1 MSKKKSSL
9 AGLQALYARACGLDV
24 HKKLVVACV
33 RILDSKDG
41 TVLSRLRKFGTMTA
55 DLLEMRQ
62 WLAEL
67 KVTHVAMESTGV
79 YWQPVFNL
87 LEGHFKVWV
96 VNAQHIKKVPGRKT
110 DMKDAE
116 WIAQLLQCGLLKP
129 SFVPDRQQREL
140 RDLTRQQT
148 KLVQQRNAVD
158 NRIQKVL
165 ETANIKLG
173 SVASD
178 VLGVS
183 GRKMIEALMAGEKDV
198 AVLAEL
204 AQRKLRGKIPE
215 LQRALTEHHR
225 FLLRQLLGQYDFLQK
240 EIASVSER
248 LGAVAPP
255 WFRAAVEQLDAI
267 AGVGERGAKAL
278 LAETGTDMSR
288 FPTHKH
294 FASWAGRCPG
304 NHESAGKRRSG
315 KTPAANRHLDAVLT
329 EMAHAAVRTKNSYFK
344 AQYHRL
350 AGRRGKKRAIG
361 AVKHSLLV
369 TVYFMLRDNRP
380 YNDLGVDYFD
390 NSILNNVF
398 VTMSADSNNSDKK
411 WSFHLSLMQRKPH
424 PQPNFRRRTR
434 REKTVPDFV
443 PFVCFVVKG

>member
-1 MSKKKSSL
+1 MGKKKRRD
-9 AGLQALYARACGLDV
+9 AGLQALYGRVCGLDV
-24 HKKLVVACV
+24 HKKVVVACV
-33 RILDSKDG
+33 RILDPRDG
-41 TVLSRLRKFGTMTA
+41 TVQSTLRQFGTMTA
-55 DLLEMRQ
+55 DLKELCQ
-62 WLAEL
+62 WLEEF

-79 YWQPVFNL
+79 YWQPVFNV
-87 LEGHFKVWV
+87 LEGHFKTWV

-116 WIAQLLQCGLLKP
+116 WIAQLLQCGLLRP

-140 RDLTRQQT
+140 RDLTRQLT

-198 AVLAEL
+198 AVVAEL

-215 LQRALTEHHR
+215 LQRALEGEITDHHR
-225 FLLRQLLGQYDFLQK
+225 FLLRQLLGQYDFLEK

-248 LGAVAPP
+248 VGAVAPP
-255 WFRAAVEQLDAI
+255 SFRGAVVQLDDI
-267 AGVGERGAKAL
+267 VGVGERGARAL
-278 LAETGTDMSR
+278 LAETGIDMSR

-294 FASWAGRCPG
+294 FTSWAGQCPG
-304 NHESAGKRRSG
+304 NHESAGKRKSG

-329 EMAHAAVRTKNSYFK
+329 EMAQAAVRTKNSYFK
-344 AQYHRL
+344 SQYHRL

-369 TVYFMLRDNRP
+369 TVYFMLRDHKP
-380 YNDLGVDYFD
+380 YKDLGVDYFD
-390 NSILNNVF
+390 KLNPQQRIRYYVRRLQELGQE
-398 VTMSADSNNSDKK
+398 VELSPMADAA
-411 WSFHLSLMQRKPH
+411 
-424 PQPNFRRRTR
+424 
-434 REKTVPDFV
+434 
-443 PFVCFVVKG
+443 

>member
-1 MSKKKSSL
+1 MGKKNSSP
-9 AGLQALYARACGLDV
+9 AGLGVLYERVCGLDV
-24 HKKLVVACV
+24 HKKVIVASR
-33 RILDSKDG
+33 RILDPRAG
-41 TVLSRLRKFGTMTA
+41 TVHITRRSFGTMTA
-55 DLLEMRQ
+55 DLLELRG
-62 WLAEL
+62 WLAEA

-87 LEGHFKVWV
+87 LEGDFETWV

-110 DMKDAE
+110 DMKDAD

-183 GRKMIEALMAGEKDV
+183 GRKMIEALIAGEKDV
-198 AVLAEL
+198 TVLAEL
-204 AQRKLRGKIPE
+204 AQKKLRDKIPQ
-215 LQRALTEHHR
+215 LQRALTGELTEHHR
-225 FLLRQLLGQYDFLQK
+225 FLLQQLLGQYDFLEK
-240 EIASVSER
+240 EIARTSER

-255 WFRAAVEQLDAI
+255 SFRAAVEQLDAV

-294 FASWAGRCPG
+294 LASWAGQCPG

-369 TVYFMLRDNRP
+369 TVYFMLRDDKP
-380 YNDLGVDYFD
+380 YKDLGVDYFD
-390 NSILNNVF
+390 KLNPQQSIRYHVRKLQELGQEVELSP
-398 VTMSADSNNSDKK
+398 MADAA
-411 WSFHLSLMQRKPH
+411 
-424 PQPNFRRRTR
+424 
-434 REKTVPDFV
+434 
-443 PFVCFVVKG
+443 

>member
-1 MSKKKSSL
+1 MQVVFSNC
-9 AGLQALYARACGLDV
+9 AGIDV
-24 HKKLVVACV
+24 HKKFVVACRV
-33 RILDSKDG
+33 RIHHGKAEHETRTFS
-41 TVLSRLRKFGTMTA
+41 TMRD
-55 DLLEMRQ
+55 DLLALAT
-62 WLAEL
+62 WLAEWGC
-67 KVTHVAMESTGV
+67 THVAMESTGV
-79 YWQPVFNL
+79 YWQPVFNV
-87 LEGHFKVWV
+87 LEGCFKVWV

-116 WIAQLLQCGLLKP
+116 WIAQLLQCGLLRP
-129 SFVPDRQQREL
+129 SFVPDRPQREL

-183 GRKMIEALMAGEKDV
+183 GRKMIEALIAGEKDV
-198 AVLAEL
+198 TILAEL
-204 AQRKLRGKIPE
+204 AQRKLREKIPQ
-215 LQRALTEHHR
+215 LQRALEGELNDHHR
-225 FLLRQLLGQYDFLQK
+225 FLLRQLLGQYDFLEK

-248 LGAVAPP
+248 LGAIAPP
-255 WFRAAVEQLDAI
+255 SFRAAVEQLDAI
-267 AGVGERGAKAL
+267 AGVGERGARAL

-288 FPTHKH
+288 FPSHKH

-329 EMAHAAVRTKNSYFK
+329 EMAHAAVRNKNSYFK

-350 AGRRGKKRAIG
+350 VGRRGKKRAIG

-380 YNDLGVDYFD
+380 YKDLGVDYFD
-390 NSILNNVF
+390 KLNPQQRIRYHVRRLRELGQE
-398 VTMSADSNNSDKK
+398 VELSPMADAA
-411 WSFHLSLMQRKPH
+411 
-424 PQPNFRRRTR
+424 
-434 REKTVPDFV
+434 
-443 PFVCFVVKG
+443 

>member
-1 MSKKKSSL
+1 MSKKKSSV
-9 AGLQALYARACGLDV
+9 AGLGALYARVCGMDV
-24 HKKLVVACV
+24 HKSSVVACV
-33 RILDSKDG
+33 RILNGKDG
-41 TVLSRLRKFGTMTA
+41 TVQSTLRRFGTMTA
-55 DLLEMRQ
+55 DLVELRQ
-62 WLAEL
+62 WLTEQQ
-67 KVTHVAMESTGV
+67 VTHAAMESTGV

-87 LEGHFKVWV
+87 LEGHLAVWV

-116 WIAQLLQCGLLKP
+116 WIAQLMQCGLLKP
-129 SFVPDRQQREL
+129 SFVPDRGQREL
-140 RDLTRQQT
+140 RDLTRQQS

-183 GRKMIEALMAGEKDV
+183 GRKMIEALIRGEKDT
-198 AVLAEL
+198 ALLADL
-204 AQRKLRGKIPE
+204 AQKKLREKIPQ
-215 LQRALTEHHR
+215 LQRALEGEINEHHR
-225 FLLRQLLGQYDFLQK
+225 FLLRQLLDQYDFLQK
-240 EIASVSER
+240 EIARVSER

-255 WFRAAVEQLDAI
+255 SFRAAVDQLDAV
-267 AGVGERGAKAL
+267 AGVGERGARAL

-288 FPTHKH
+288 FPSHKH

-304 NHESAGKRRSG
+304 NRESAGKRKSG

-329 EMAHAAVRTKNSYFK
+329 EMAHAAVRKKDSYFK
-344 AQYHRL
+344 SQYHRL

-369 TVYFMLRDNRP
+369 TVYFMLRDHKP
-380 YNDLGVDYFD
+380 YKDLGADHFD
-390 NSILNNVF
+390 KLNPQHQIRYHVRKLKDLGQK
-398 VTMSADSNNSDKK
+398 VELSPMADAA
-411 WSFHLSLMQRKPH
+411 
-424 PQPNFRRRTR
+424 
-434 REKTVPDFV
+434 
-443 PFVCFVVKG
+443 

>member
-1 MSKKKSSL
+1 MSKKKSSP

-41 TVLSRLRKFGTMTA
+41 TVQSTLRKFGTMTG
-55 DLLEMRQ
+55 DLIELRQ

-67 KVTHVAMESTGV
+67 RVTHVAMESTGV

-116 WIAQLLQCGLLKP
+116 WIAQLMQCGLLKP
-129 SFVPDRQQREL
+129 SFVPEREQREL
-140 RDLTRQQT
+140 RDLTRQQS

-183 GRKMIEALMAGEKDV
+183 GRRMIEALIAGEKDTS
-198 AVLAEL
+198 VLADL
-204 AQRKLRGKIPE
+204 AQKKLREKIPQ
-215 LQRALTEHHR
+215 LQRALEGEVSEHHR
-225 FLLRQLLGQYDFLQK
+225 FLLRQLLDQYDFLEK
-240 EIASVSER
+240 EIARVSER
-248 LGAVAPP
+248 VGAVASSS
-255 WFRAAVEQLDAI
+255 FRAAVEQLDAI
-267 AGVGERGAKAL
+267 AGVGERGARAL

-288 FPTHKH
+288 FPSHKH

-304 NHESAGKRRSG
+304 NRESAGKRKSG

-329 EMAHAAVRTKNSYFK
+329 EMAHAAVRKKDSYFK
-344 AQYHRL
+344 SQYHRL

-369 TVYFMLRDNRP
+369 TIYFMLRDHKP
-380 YNDLGVDYFD
+380 YKDLGADYFD
-390 NSILNNVF
+390 KLNPQHQIRYHVRKLKDLGQK
-398 VTMSADSNNSDKK
+398 VELSPMADAA
-411 WSFHLSLMQRKPH
+411 
-424 PQPNFRRRTR
+424 
-434 REKTVPDFV
+434 
-443 PFVCFVVKG
+443 

>member
-1 MSKKKSSL
+1 MSKKKNSL
-9 AGLQALYARACGLDV
+9 AGLQALYGRACGLDV

-41 TVLSRLRKFGTMTA
+41 TVQSTLRKFGTMTA
-55 DLLEMRQ
+55 DLLELRQ

-116 WIAQLLQCGLLKP
+116 WIAQLLQCGLLRP
-129 SFVPDRQQREL
+129 SFVPERQQREL

-183 GRKMIEALMAGEKDV
+183 GRKMIEALIAGEKDV
-198 AVLAEL
+198 TALADL
-204 AQRKLRGKIPE
+204 AQRQLRGKIPE
-215 LQRALTEHHR
+215 LQRALAGELTEHHR
-225 FLLRQLLGQYDFLQK
+225 FLLRQLLAQYDFLEK

-255 WFRAAVEQLDAI
+255 SFRAAVEQLDAI
-267 AGVGERGAKAL
+267 AGVGERGARAL

-315 KTPAANRHLDAVLT
+315 KTPAGNRHLDAVLT
-329 EMAHAAVRTKNSYFK
+329 EMAHAGGAYQKQLFQSAVPSFSRAAWKKTRHWRG
-344 AQYHRL
+344 QTQPVGYHL
-350 AGRRGKKRAIG
+350 
-361 AVKHSLLV
+361 
-369 TVYFMLRDNRP
+369 
-380 YNDLGVDYFD
+380 
-390 NSILNNVF
+390 
-398 VTMSADSNNSDKK
+398 
-411 WSFHLSLMQRKPH
+411 FHASR
-424 PQPNFRRRTR
+424 
-434 REKTVPDFV
+434 
-443 PFVCFVVKG
+443 

>member
-1 MSKKKSSL
+1 MNRKRSVP
-9 AGLQALYARACGLDV
+9 AGLAALYGRACGLDV

-33 RILDSKDG
+33 RILESKDG
-41 TVLSRLRKFGTMTA
+41 TVQSTLRKFGTMTA
-55 DLLEMRQ
+55 DLLELRQ

-67 KVTHVAMESTGV
+67 RVSHVAMESTGV

-87 LEGHFKVWV
+87 LEGHFQVWV

-116 WIAQLLQCGLLKP
+116 WIAQLLQCGLLRP

-148 KLVQQRNAVD
+148 KLVQQRNAVG
-158 NRIQKVL
+158 NRIEKVL

-183 GRKMIEALMAGEKDV
+183 GRKMIEALIAGERD
-198 AVLAEL
+198 ATVLADL
-204 AQRKLRGKIPE
+204 AQHKLRQKIPE
-215 LQRALTEHHR
+215 LQRALAGELTDHHR
-225 FLLRQLLGQYDFLQK
+225 FLLRQLLGQYDFFEK
-240 EIASVSER
+240 EIARVSER

-255 WFRAAVEQLDAI
+255 SFRAAVEQIDAVAGI
-267 AGVGERGAKAL
+267 AERGARAL

-288 FPTHKH
+288 FPTYKH
-294 FASWAGRCPG
+294 FTSWAGQCPG

-315 KTPAANRHLDAVLT
+315 KTPAANRHIDAVLT

-344 AQYHRL
+344 SQYHHL
-350 AGRRGKKRAIG
+350 ASRRGKKTAIG

-369 TVYFMLRDNRP
+369 TVYFMLRDNKP
-380 YNDLGVDYFD
+380 YQDLGADYFD
-390 NSILNNVF
+390 KLNPQQRIRYHVRKLKELGQQ
-398 VTMSADSNNSDKK
+398 VELSPMADAA
-411 WSFHLSLMQRKPH
+411 
-424 PQPNFRRRTR
+424 
-434 REKTVPDFV
+434 
-443 PFVCFVVKG
+443 